1 MSSKRKQNGSKDW
14 MFEKTIKK
22 PQNRSY
28 EKKTKNNKKTMNI
41 KRKTESPWKERTK
54 RKLNEKE
61 TSNDKSRPMFH
72 KQH

>member
-28 EKKTKNNKKTMNI
+28 EKKNKKQQKDNEHKMKDRKSLERTN
-41 KRKTESPWKERTK
+41 KKKTE
-54 RKLNEKE
+54 
-61 TSNDKSRPMFH
+61 
-72 KQH
+72 